1 MGIHRSDMCTKC
13 NTGEHGAGGVVSYLI
28 HTAWS
33 AVGMASGHVEDERI
47 SMPQKGLWISPPKAF
62 KVGVTHGSI

>member
-1 MGIHRSDMCTKC
+1 MGIDRSDMCTKC

-33 AVGMASGHVEDERI
+33 AVGMASGYVEDERI
-47 SMPQKGLWISPPKAF
+47 SMHKRGYGFLPRRPSK
-62 KVGVTHGSI
+62 